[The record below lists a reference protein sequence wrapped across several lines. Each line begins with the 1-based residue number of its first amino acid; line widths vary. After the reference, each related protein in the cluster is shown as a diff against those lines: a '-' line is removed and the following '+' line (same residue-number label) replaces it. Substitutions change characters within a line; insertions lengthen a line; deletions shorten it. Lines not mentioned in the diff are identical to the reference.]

1 MQNQDI
7 RLKAKCNGVKLW
19 QIAEALGITDA
30 SLSRKLRHELTPED
44 KERIIQIIQRLKGE
58 CVND

>member
-44 KERIIQIIQRLKGE
+44 KERVMQIIQRLKGE